1 MREIGLVTKAEYG
14 PSIPVDTG
22 EDLEGTGGTVHMVFY
37 SLLPYI

>member
-37 SLLPYI
+37 SLYI